1 MPLKVIL
8 TGATGMVG
16 KAALLECLDS
26 PDVDKVLAVHR
37 QPLGLSHP
45 KLEEVLLGD
54 FSDLAPLEGKLA
66 GYQACF
72 FCLGVSSAG
81 MSEEKYSRLTYDL
94 TLGFAKAAAR
104 LNPGMT
110 FVYVSGKGTD
120 STEKGGAMWARVKG
134 RTENALLAMAS
145 RGEFK
150 AAFMFRPGFIRPM
163 RGVRTRTPLYA
174 FFIALGRPLF
184 PLLMRFPSVATS
196 SDRVGKAM
204 IRIAKEGFPRPHVEP
219 ADINRMGSSPG

>member
-1 MPLKVIL
+1 MLRVIV

-16 KAALLECLDS
+16 RGALLECLDS
-26 PDVDKVLAVHR
+26 PDVAKVLAVNRH
-37 QPLGLSHP
+37 PLGLSHP
-45 KLEEVLLGD
+45 KLEEILHGD

-66 GYQACF
+66 GYDACF

-94 TLGFAKAAAR
+94 TLGFARLAAR
-104 LNPGMT
+104 LSPGMT
-110 FVYVSGKGTD
+110 FCYVSGQGTD
-120 STEKGGAMWARVKG
+120 STGKGAQMWARVKG
-134 RTENALLAMAS
+134 RTENALLRMAS
-145 RGEFK
+145 EGAFK
-150 AAFMFRPGFIRPM
+150 AAYMFRPAFIRPM

-196 SDRVGKAM
+196 SDRVGRALIKA
-204 IRIAKEGFPRPHVEP
+204 AKDGYGKVHVES
-219 ADINRMGSSPG
+219 ADINRLGAAP

>member
-1 MPLKVIL
+1 MKVIL

-16 KAALLECLDS
+16 RGALLECLDS
-26 PDVDKVLAVHR
+26 PDVDKVLVVNRHT
-37 QPLGLSHP
+37 LGLSHP

-54 FSDLAPLEGKLA
+54 FFDLASVEGKLA

-81 MSEEKYSRLTYDL
+81 MSEEKYSHLTYDL

-104 LNPGMT
+104 RSPGMT
-110 FVYVSGKGTD
+110 FLYVSGQGTD
-120 STEKGGAMWARVKG
+120 STEKGRVMWARVKG
-134 RTENALLAMAS
+134 RTENALLKLAS
-145 RGEFK
+145 DGVLK
-150 AAFMFRPGFIRPM
+150 AAYMFRPGFIRPM
-163 RGVRTRTPLYA
+163 RGVRTRTPMYA
-174 FFIALGRPLF
+174 FFIALGRPFF

-204 IRIAKEGFPRPHVEP
+204 IRIVKEGFAKPHVET
-219 ADINRMGSSPG
+219 ADINRLGAGP